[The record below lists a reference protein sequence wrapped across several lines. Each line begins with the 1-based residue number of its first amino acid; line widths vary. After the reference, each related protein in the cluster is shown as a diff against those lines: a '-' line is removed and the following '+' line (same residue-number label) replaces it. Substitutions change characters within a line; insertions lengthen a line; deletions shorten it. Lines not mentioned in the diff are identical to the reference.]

1 MISSQGGRA
10 RRCDVDDDSAYS
22 IHLYA
27 GMLPRTK
34 RVKIA
39 GRARSVFID
48 NVDLIKKLR
57 FTRPCLPVMDNFVSV
72 AWLQTMVRSL
82 P

>member
-1 MISSQGGRA
+1 MISSRDERA
-10 RRCDVDDDSAYS
+10 RWCDVDNGSAYS

-27 GMLPRTK
+27 GMLPRTN
-34 RVKIA
+34 RIKIA
-39 GRARSVFID
+39 GRARSGFID
-48 NVDLIKKLR
+48 NVDLIDKLR

>member
-1 MISSQGGRA
+1 MISSRGGRA
-10 RRCDVDDDSAYS
+10 RWCDGDSGSAYS

-34 RVKIA
+34 RIKIA
-39 GRARSVFID
+39 GRARSVFFD
-48 NVDLIKKLR
+48 SVDLIKKLR
-57 FTRPCLPVMDNFVSV
+57 FTRPRLPVMDNFVSV